1 MSGPELYLT
10 QVMTKCLNDDEELQG
25 DVFSIWKLEKINLDD
40 IQDEICGI
48 LVPFKLQVIKTKF
61 CYHNHNVRKNLCTN
75 KKKQRRKKS
84 QYHRTGK
91 ELNSKN
97 NNTGV
102 NSDLLLLWFYILLG
116 FRWTK
121 STAVY
126 WWRAILH
133 LLSTFKTVCFL

>member
-61 CYHNHNVRKNLCTN
+61 CYHNHNVRKNLCKN
-75 KKKQRRKKS
+75 KKNKEERKVSTTELAKS
-84 QYHRTGK
+84 
-91 ELNSKN
+91 
-97 NNTGV
+97 
-102 NSDLLLLWFYILLG
+102 
-116 FRWTK
+116 
-121 STAVY
+121 
-126 WWRAILH
+126 
-133 LLSTFKTVCFL
+133 